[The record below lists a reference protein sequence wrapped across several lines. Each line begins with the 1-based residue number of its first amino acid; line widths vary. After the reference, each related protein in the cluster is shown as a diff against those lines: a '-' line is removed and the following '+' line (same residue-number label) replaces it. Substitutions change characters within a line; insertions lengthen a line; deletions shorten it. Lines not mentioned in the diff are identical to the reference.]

1 MLDPVGQAL
10 QVNCGRGCLGQVGA
24 AESHLRAGRDQW
36 ATWASEV
43 EGWDPRPV
51 TKNVARLEVG
61 LGRLFQHHPLVSLP
75 LVLLPPFSHSPFA
88 RVIFQNCSPN
98 VLSPFTK
105 SLG

>member
-24 AESHLRAGRDQW
+24 AESYLRAGRDQW
-36 ATWASEV
+36 ATWESEV

-61 LGRLFQHHPLVSLP
+61 LGKLFQQPSSGLP
-75 LVLLPPFSHSPFA
+75 ASCLTSS
-88 RVIFQNCSPN
+88 I
-98 VLSPFTK
+98 SPFT
-105 SLG
+105 LC